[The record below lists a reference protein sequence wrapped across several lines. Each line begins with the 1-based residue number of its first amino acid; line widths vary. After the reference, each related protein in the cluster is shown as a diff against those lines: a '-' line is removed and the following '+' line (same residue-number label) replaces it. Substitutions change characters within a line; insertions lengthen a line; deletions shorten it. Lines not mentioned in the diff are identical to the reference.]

1 MVKVFI
7 NKQLYESP
15 HLKIYAV
22 AGEGLICASEING
35 KDSIEDWED
44 GGSEDEDLYL

>member
-1 MVKVFI
+1 MIKVII

-22 AGEGLICASEING
+22 AQEGLICASEVLG
-35 KDSIEDWED
+35 SDSIEDWED
-44 GGSEDEDLYL
+44 GGTTEDDLYL